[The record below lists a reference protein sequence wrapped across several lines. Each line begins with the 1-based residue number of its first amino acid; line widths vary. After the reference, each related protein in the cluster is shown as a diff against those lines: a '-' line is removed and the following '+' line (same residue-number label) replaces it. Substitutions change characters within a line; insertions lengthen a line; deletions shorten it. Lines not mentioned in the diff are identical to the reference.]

1 VSTEPQTTYET
12 QTAHDDDPVLLMLAF
27 VAAAGFGSGAPIL
40 GLVGLALCAGHI
52 SAKVD
57 PDGAPARLLTSG
69 QRGAAA
75 LIRGD
80 TTAPAVVD
88 DQAQAQA
95 GDIFELLTSGRHA
108 LIVGHTGGGKSTL
121 LHNLAAAHAQAGADV
136 LVIDVDSIAGKYPGY
151 RVVGCGDDYD
161 GASAGL
167 AIVRRGLEQRR
178 QARRD
183 GQRQFK
189 RIVVL
194 IDEAQDVVREI
205 DGAWPILEDVI
216 RRGRKLNIFAVIAA
230 QDSQVKNL
238 KLEGKSHLLG
248 NLTRCDVRRQA
259 GQRVA
264 VVGNDVYPLPR
275 LRAPDELVRASGTK
289 PPKPVSKPV
298 SPGAGFSDETTLL
311 NQLLEGS
318 FDQFQ
323 AVNRPGN
330 NDARETTLNRSD
342 IAAAYSRLGSKN
354 KVWEWLRDT
363 HGVGNK
369 VTAYRL
375 IDQALDAQADDDDE
389 QHRLTLLA

>member
-1 VSTEPQTTYET
+1 MQAPQ
-12 QTAHDDDPVLLMLAF
+12 AVHDDDPILLMLAF
-27 VAAAGFGSGAPIL
+27 IAAAGFGSGAPIL

-80 TTAPAVVD
+80 TPAPAVVD
-88 DQAQAQA
+88 DAPDTPA

-161 GASAGL
+161 GAAAGL

-216 RRGRKLNIFAVIAA
+216 RRGRKLNIFGVIAA

-264 VVGNDVYPLPR
+264 VCGNDVYPLPR
-275 LRAPDELVRASGTK
+275 LRAPDEMVRASGTK

-311 NQLLEGS
+311 NHLLESG
-318 FDQFQ
+318 FEQFQ
-323 AVNRPGN
+323 AVNHP
-330 NDARETTLNRSD
+330 DASSASETTLNRSD
-342 IAAAYSRLGSKN
+342 IAAAYFRLGSKN
-354 KVWEWLRDT
+354 KVWEWLRDV

-369 VTAYRL
+369 VRAYQM
-375 IDQALDAQADDDDE
+375 IDEAIDDQRRSAGE
-389 QHRLTLLA
+389 